1 MWHQSITLAVLRR
14 LHIFLF
20 ILNVF
25 LVNPKHLSHK
35 QRNLS
40 ALHQTNIVGCEDLLI
55 HSQSGIAPGW
65 SGAGGVVG
73 VGAGG
78 LFGNWPRMGRRK
90 KAQHYVIVFLCPKRL
105 SFM

>member
-1 MWHQSITLAVLRR
+1 M
-14 LHIFLF
+14 F
-20 ILNVF
+20 IHFECF
-25 LVNPKHLSHK
+25 LVNRKDLSHK
-35 QRNLS
+35 QRDLS

-90 KAQHYVIVFLCPKRL
+90 KAQHYVIVFLCLKRL
-105 SFM
+105 LHVIIARSQKKNNTKSGLK

>member
-1 MWHQSITLAVLRR
+1 M
-14 LHIFLF
+14 F
-20 ILNVF
+20 IHFECF
-25 LVNPKHLSHK
+25 LVNRKDLSHK
-35 QRNLS
+35 QRDLS

-90 KAQHYVIVFLCPKRL
+90 KAQHYIIVFLCLKRL